1 MSLAGAVSLIA
12 SAIHDIQAIRYS
24 HIASGTIILYDHL
37 VTLDDEVELIWKSS
51 WSWGK
56 GLFILNRYYA
66 MISVI
71 VNTYGLFSSRLTN
84 AYSMEDCLRANL
96 LRGFLTSCFRFFHW
110 QGWTG
115 LIACMIAEVILQMRL
130 YAMYSLNKKVL
141 AVMGGCFIVATAASA
156 FVLGSVLSKITATAF
171 PLTPNLI
178 FCVPSN
184 ISHQFFVFWI
194 PMLAFET
201 LMCGLAL
208 YKGYE
213 TFRTSGSRFRTG
225 RYLVGILIRD
235 SVLYF
240 LVMFATYLT
249 NLLVWITASQNLL
262 EIPIGFSV
270 ALSCVMGNHIV
281 LNVRQV
287 NRELE
292 LARISEKPVS
302 RSNGRSRSIVL
313 VPGLIWSLRFDSHN
327 TIGAPEASQSDDNRK
342 SYLSV
347 VIPMSIG
354 VVLAAMDGTIVV
366 SSYAAIGSELHSLQN
381 TSWIAT
387 AYMLTMTSFQ
397 PLYGKLSDIFGR
409 KGCLLFAYTI
419 FALGCLGCGLARNMT
434 ELIASRAFAG
444 IGGGGMST

>member
-1 MSLAGAVSLIA
+1 MSVVVNLLA

-24 HIASGTIILYDHL
+24 QLASGTIILYDHL

-56 GLFILNRYYA
+56 GLFIINRYYA

-71 VNTYGLFSSRLTN
+71 VNTYGLFSPHLSN
-84 AYSMEDCLRANL
+84 AFCLN
-96 LRGFLTSCFRFFHW
+96 FFRW

-156 FVLGSVLSKITATAF
+156 TVMGTVLSRITAVAY

-184 ISHQFFVFWI
+184 ISHHFFAFWI

-201 LMCGLAL
+201 LLCGMAL

-213 TFRTSGSRFRTG
+213 TFRSSGSRFRTG
-225 RYLVGILIRD
+225 RHLVGILIRD
-235 SVLYF
+235 SILYF

-270 ALSCVMGNHIV
+270 ALSCVMGNRIV
-281 LNVRQV
+281 LNVRQL

-292 LARISEKPVS
+292 LARSSEKPAT
-302 RSNGRSRSIVL
+302 RSHITGRSRSIL
-313 VPGLIWSLRFDSHN
+313 LTPGQTSLSDMEMAQLRSLRAQ
-327 TIGAPEASQSDDNRK
+327 T
-342 SYLSV
+342 
-347 VIPMSIG
+347 
-354 VVLAAMDGTIVV
+354 
-366 SSYAAIGSELHSLQN
+366 
-381 TSWIAT
+381 
-387 AYMLTMTSFQ
+387 
-397 PLYGKLSDIFGR
+397 
-409 KGCLLFAYTI
+409 
-419 FALGCLGCGLARNMT
+419 
-434 ELIASRAFAG
+434 
-444 IGGGGMST
+444 